1 MDSQVASLL
10 ASLAEIGVKNSAQAI
25 FSRIKAS
32 KAAKNTQET
41 ISLLEDLIN
50 ELINE
55 RSELQRI
62 ANALS
67 EHVVAETISEDD
79 IKFITDKLVPVLE
92 FFAASNNSTDNQSF
106 VQFVTQINKL
116 LSPEVLTILQLIGFN
131 YRRAIG
137 DPLTDFISS
146 KIRSGIT
153 SDMQEK
159 AQLLAIQHEVELLK
173 IIQNPDAWERWNQL
187 RNN

>member
-1 MDSQVASLL
+1 M
-10 ASLAEIGVKNSAQAI
+10 
-25 FSRIKAS
+25 
-32 KAAKNTQET
+32 
-41 ISLLEDLIN
+41 
-50 ELINE
+50 
-55 RSELQRI
+55 
-62 ANALS
+62 
-67 EHVVAETISEDD
+67 
-79 IKFITDKLVPVLE
+79 PVLE
-92 FFAASNNSTDNQSF
+92 FFAASDNSADNQSF

-116 LSPEVLTILQLIGFN
+116 LSPEILTILQLIGFN

-153 SDMQEK
+153 SDMQEQ
-159 AQLLAIQHEVELLK
+159 AQLLAAQREVEILK